1 MKGMWLRGR
10 YAAGVVGA
18 AVLVALVASG
28 SFAGPGKKNH
38 GYLGVYM
45 QQITS
50 DLREG
55 LDLKKS
61 DKGVLISGV
70 EDDSPADEAG
80 LEDGDVIVEF
90 DGKSVT
96 SPDELRDLVADTEP
110 GSKVEVVVIRDGDR
124 KTFDIVVGER
134 PEGFGTF
141 LWKGDDDDSGSYH
154 WNVFRG
160 DHHGIASLFT
170 GARLGVEATE
180 LNEGLAPYFKTK
192 PGEGVLVLDVEDESV
207 ASKAGVKAGDVIQKV
222 DDDSIESVNDLRK
235 SVRDFDE
242 GDEFQLTVLRDG
254 RTEKLKATM
263 DEPKMSFLWSGDA
276 PHRKLLDRETMKNL
290 REYRVQVDKGVDKDV
305 DKALDELRGEIK
317 DLKKEIKEL
326 KKKR

>member
-1 MKGMWLRGR
+1 MKGMWLRR
-10 YAAGVVGA
+10 RHAAGVVGA
-18 AVLVALVASG
+18 AVLVAFAASG

-70 EDDSPADEAG
+70 EDDSPADKAG

-96 SPDELRDLVADTEP
+96 SPDELRDMVADTEP

-124 KTFDIVVGER
+124 KTFDIVVAER
-134 PEGFGTF
+134 PEGIGTF
-141 LWKGDDDDSGSYH
+141 LWNDDKDSGSYH

-160 DHHGIASLFT
+160 DHPGIASLFT

-192 PGEGVLVLDVEDESV
+192 SGEGVLVLDVQDESV
-207 ASKAGVKAGDVIQKV
+207 ASKAGIKAGDVIQKV
-222 DDDSIESVNDLRK
+222 GDDSIESVGDLREA
-235 SVRDFDE
+235 VRDFDE
-242 GDEFQLTVLRDG
+242 GDEFQLTVLRNG
-254 RTEKLKATM
+254 RTEKLNATM
-263 DEPKMSFLWSGDA
+263 DEPKMSFLWSGDVPRA
-276 PHRKLLDRETMKNL
+276 PHLDRETMKNL
-290 REYRVQVDKGVDKDV
+290 REYRVQVDKDVDKNV

-317 DLKKEIKEL
+317 ELKKEIKEL

>member
-1 MKGMWLRGR
+1 MKGMWLRRR

-18 AVLVALVASG
+18 AVLVAFAASG
-28 SFAGPGKKNH
+28 SFAGPGKKNQ

-70 EDDSPADEAG
+70 EDDSPADKAG

-96 SPDELRDLVADTEP
+96 SPDELRDLVGDTGP

-124 KTFDIVVGER
+124 KTFDIVVAER
-134 PEGFGTF
+134 PEDFGTF
-141 LWKGDDDDSGSYH
+141 LFNNEEGEPYH

-160 DHHGIASLFT
+160 DHPGIASLFT

-192 PGEGVLVLDVEDESV
+192 PGEGVLVLDVQDESV
-207 ASKAGVKAGDVIQKV
+207 ASRAGVKAGDVIQKV
-222 DDDSIESVNDLRK
+222 DDDSIESVGDLRE

-263 DEPKMSFLWSGDA
+263 DEPKMAFFWSGDM
-276 PHRKLLDRETMKNL
+276 PHAKHLDRDAIRRNI
-290 REYRVQVDKGVDKDV
+290 REYRVQTDKDV
-305 DKALDELRGEIK
+305 DKALDELRSEIK
-317 DLKKEIKEL
+317 DLKKEIREL